1 MGNLVSAKLFKVI
14 GVALLSATTAS
25 PLFAADAPPYKI
37 GFITDAT
44 GPMQGTFR
52 DTWVGFKLF
61 VDDLNANGGIKGRK
75 IDLVFK
81 DVQSDTQKSVNAVH
95 ELKAAGVSG
104 IAGLA
109 VSSTHTATYA
119 AAEQY
124 GLPVVVGY
132 PPNFPNVLDPADKNV
147 FGAGDV
153 FTVSNQITGKIARDL
168 IPQGKKLACVA
179 FQAPGSILSC
189 ETTRASAKAQGF
201 EAEVFIVPQNQRD
214 FRPVV
219 ESIVKF
225 GPDLITDCFG
235 QSHFIGL
242 IPALGAAG
250 FKGVYLSYETGI
262 GDPVKRKAL
271 ESAPDLDFY
280 TYARYVSGKDISS
293 EGPQAAKLQAAA
305 LKSGIKEVIAAQSSG
320 WVLGQIVAQAFER
333 CTGDCAPAAFNEAL
347 EKTEVDPGGL
357 TGVNVKFTQTDHYGP
372 TAYRVSRFDRS
383 SQLFQ
388 KVGDWYRLPPGKRP
402 EKK

>member
-1 MGNLVSAKLFKVI
+1 MFPKI
-14 GVALLSATTAS
+14 IRLLGAASFLATAVS
-25 PLFAADAPPYKI
+25 PLLAADAPPYKI

-61 VDDLNANGGIKGRK
+61 VDNLNANGGVKGRQ
-75 IDLVFK
+75 IDVVFK

-109 VSSTHTATYA
+109 VSSTHAATYA

-124 GLPVVVGY
+124 GLPVIVGY

-168 IPQGKKLACVA
+168 VPHGKKLACVA

-189 ETTRASAKAQGF
+189 ETTLVSAKAQGF
-201 EAEVFIVPQNQRD
+201 DAQIFIVPQNQRD

-219 ESIVKF
+219 DSILKF

-242 IPALGAAG
+242 LPALGAAG
-250 FKGVYLSYETGI
+250 YKGVYLSYETGI

-271 ESAPDLDFY
+271 ESALDLNFY
-280 TYARYVSGKDISS
+280 TYARYISGKEIAAD
-293 EGPQAAKLQAAA
+293 GPQAAKLQAAA
-305 LKSGIKEVIAAQSSG
+305 QKNGIREVIAAHSSG

-333 CTGDCAPAAFNEAL
+333 CADDCSPAAFNAEL

-357 TGVNVKFTQTDHYGP
+357 TGVSVKFTQTDHYGP
-372 TAYRVSRFDRS
+372 TAYRVYHFDRG

-388 KVGDWYRLPPGKRP
+388 QVGDWYRLPSAKRP